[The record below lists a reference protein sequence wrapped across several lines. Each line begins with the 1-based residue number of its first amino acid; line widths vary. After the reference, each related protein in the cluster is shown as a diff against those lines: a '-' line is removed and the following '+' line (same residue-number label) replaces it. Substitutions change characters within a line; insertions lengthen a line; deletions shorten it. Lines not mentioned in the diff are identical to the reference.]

1 MARFT
6 SYRWA
11 GAAVTALGLFATVAV
26 AQPGRPADPLEAA
39 KAQQRIAEQKAE
51 LNIIQTIENADR
63 LAKANHKEKAS
74 QQLRGAKQSIQ
85 FALGISEAARTR
97 FTTMLDQKLA
107 AIEGRAIANPPN
119 PGVKLDPKGA
129 EAKAAQKEAFER
141 HLAELKAID
150 AGIAKIK
157 DYQEKG
163 MTDQANFEIAKL
175 AKAYPNNPSVFTLG
189 QTDTI
194 KSRVEDAIAF
204 QKLQSDRM
212 YANYKS
218 LMESSLPPTGD
229 IMFPDPKKWA
239 ALTERRL
246 KATTMQFSDK
256 EKKIIEALD
265 KPYTVDFKDRPL
277 EEALQDLST
286 MFDQALLI
294 DKKSLMDLELDL
306 KRGSTLQARGVS
318 GRTVLRSVLGAQ
330 GLTFVVKDETIQI
343 MTVEKAKT
351 LMTTRVYYLGDLVKG
366 TGDFGDPRFG
376 PGLNFQQ
383 TQENVRVLLETIR
396 KIDPLSW
403 GGPDTGGAGSITYH
417 APSSSIIVRNSA
429 EVHHSLGGAIYG
441 KK

>member
-11 GAAVTALGLFATVAV
+11 GAAVTAFGLFATAAS

-51 LNIIQTIENADR
+51 SDILQTIENADR
-63 LAKANHKEKAS
+63 LAKANHKERAV
-74 QQLRGAKQSIQ
+74 QQLRAAKQSIQ

-97 FTTMLDQKLA
+97 FTAMLDQKLA
-107 AIEGRAIANPPN
+107 AIEGRAVAAPPN

-129 EAKAAQKEAFER
+129 EAKAAQKQAVEQ
-141 HLAELKAID
+141 HLAELKAVD

-157 DYQEKG
+157 DYQERG
-163 MTDQANFEIAKL
+163 MTDYANVEIAKL
-175 AKAYPNNPSVFTLG
+175 AKAYPNNPSVIVLG
-189 QTDTI
+189 QTDTLKGRI
-194 KSRVEDAIAF
+194 ADAAAF
-204 QKLQSDRM
+204 QKMQSERM
-212 YANYKS
+212 VKLHQQ
-218 LMESSLPPTGD
+218 LMISSLPAVMD
-229 IMFPDPKKWA
+229 VEFPKDWA
-239 ALTERRL
+239 EKTKRRL
-246 KATTMQFSDK
+246 PGAELTAK
-256 EKKIIEALD
+256 ERKIIEALD

-286 MFDQALLI
+286 MFDQPLLI
-294 DKKSLMDLELDL
+294 DKKSLGDLDLDL
-306 KRGSTLQARGVS
+306 KRGSTLQARGIS

-343 MTVEKAKT
+343 MTVEKAKAT
-351 LMTTRVYYLGDLVKG
+351 LTTRVYYLGDLING

-376 PGLNFQQ
+376 PNVNFLQK
-383 TQENVRVLLETIR
+383 QENVRVLMESIR

-403 GGPDTGGAGSITYH
+403 GGPETGGAGSVTFH

-429 EVHHSLGGAIYG
+429 EVHHSLGGALYG
-441 KK
+441 RK